1 METSHE
7 TTIAYSS
14 VKSGISENISQG
26 YGIHFKNI
34 SQTGIRASK
43 LDGKI
48 KSNKY
53 SNKEIMRIS
62 I

>member
-1 METSHE
+1 MGINHE
-7 TTIAYSS
+7 GHIAYRSE
-14 VKSGISENISQG
+14 KSGTSEKISQG